1 MEHIAHLFS
10 EYQLKG
16 VTLKNRITMP
26 PMCMYSAD
34 GKGYASSWHAFHYAT
49 RAAGGTGLIIQEAT
63 GVSPEGRLSG
73 NCLGI
78 WEDGQIPGL
87 AAIVDAVHANGAVI
101 GIQLNHGGRKCEAP
115 GVQIEAPSPIPFKEG
130 DPVPREMSKED
141 IAQTVE
147 EFKAAAVR
155 ADQAGYDWIQIHGAH
170 GYLINQFLSP
180 LTNKRQDEYG
190 GSPEN
195 RVRFLKEVIQAIQ
208 SVWPKDKVLEVR
220 VTAEDYMEG
229 GNKPEDVALMLNLV
243 KDLGVDLINVSTG
256 GVVPV
261 APKVFPGY
269 QVPHA
274 EQIKALTGLPVCA
287 GGLIS
292 DPVQADEII
301 RKGSADLVYI
311 GRELLRNPYW
321 ALQASRSLGVE
332 VPWPIQYVRAK

>member
-1 MEHIAHLFS
+1 MEHLLHLFS
-10 EYQLKG
+10 EYQIKG

-130 DPVPREMSKED
+130 DPVPKEMSRED
-141 IAQTVE
+141 ISQTVA
-147 EFKAAAVR
+147 EFKAAAAR

-208 SVWPKDKVLEVR
+208 SVWPKEKVLEVR

-243 KDLGVDLINVSTG
+243 KDLGVDLVNVSTG

-274 EQIKALTGLPVCA
+274 EQVKALTGLPVCA

-301 RKGSADLVYI
+301 RNGSADLVYI

>member
-1 MEHIAHLFS
+1 MEHLTHLFS
-10 EYQLKG
+10 EYQIKG

-63 GVSPEGRLSG
+63 GISPEGRLSG

-78 WEDGQIPGL
+78 WEDGQIQGL

-115 GVQIEAPSPIPFKEG
+115 QVLIEAPSPIPFKEG
-130 DPVPREMSKED
+130 DPMPKEMSRED
-141 IAQTVE
+141 IAQTVA
-147 EFKAAAVR
+147 EFKAAAAR

-220 VTAEDYMEG
+220 VTAEDYLEG

-243 KDLGVDLINVSTG
+243 KDLGVDLVNVSTG

-321 ALQASRSLGVE
+321 ALQASRTLGVE